1 MSGFISNI
9 NISSYRG
16 IKNLQLKDLE
26 QINILTG
33 DNNSGKTS
41 VLEIIN
47 TFSQPDQIKSWLDVS
62 REDNYLL
69 GGISIY
75 ERLNDLFNVNSE
87 EKKVEYIIE
96 TKTEQ
101 TKVEL
106 VGKDS
111 EAELTEEDYYDK
123 LGYLRVR
130 DVEDENTGDV
140 LITVPKAELEVRIN
154 GKKTDKL
161 SVYEGQRRKTIS
173 LVKKG
178 RREPLNTVYISPF
191 GHINGNLFLNDI
203 LNNPE
208 LYEEMLEI
216 LKEFDPGIIS
226 INYDNGGRQSIRGFY
241 KILSKENN
249 RALPLNM
256 YGDGMKKAVLLM
268 SAVIK
273 ARDGILLLDEFE
285 TAIHTSAMDK
295 VFKWILETSMKLNVQ
310 VFLTS
315 HSREAIDKVLRCSEY
330 VRSKTA
336 IFTLYK
342 DEEGNSVR
350 RMTAEKALK
359 LKEEMG
365 LELR

>member
-62 REDNYLL
+62 REDNNLL

-123 LGYLRVR
+123 LGYLRVQ

-140 LITVPKAELEVRIN
+140 LIDNWTIEFDCEDKISSVWGGILTKHEGNHYVITNSGYNAEIPVGETVVLGFMGTPADRA
-154 GKKTDKL
+154 DKSDVQL
-161 SVYEGQRRKTIS
+161 RNIS
-173 LVKKG
+173 LSCV
-178 RREPLNTVYISPF
+178 VS
-191 GHINGNLFLNDI
+191 
-203 LNNPE
+203 
-208 LYEEMLEI
+208 
-216 LKEFDPGIIS
+216 
-226 INYDNGGRQSIRGFY
+226 Q
-241 KILSKENN
+241 
-249 RALPLNM
+249 
-256 YGDGMKKAVLLM
+256 
-268 SAVIK
+268 
-273 ARDGILLLDEFE
+273 
-285 TAIHTSAMDK
+285 
-295 VFKWILETSMKLNVQ
+295 
-310 VFLTS
+310 
-315 HSREAIDKVLRCSEY
+315 
-330 VRSKTA
+330 
-336 IFTLYK
+336 
-342 DEEGNSVR
+342 
-350 RMTAEKALK
+350 
-359 LKEEMG
+359 
-365 LELR
+365 